1 MPPAPSW
8 NSLVV
13 PADASH
19 SRTTRLAG
27 VDEAGRGPLAGP
39 VVAAAVILDPQ
50 RPIAG
55 LADSKQLSARRR
67 EQLAGEIAERALSV
81 GLAVIE
87 AGDIDRLN
95 ILEATLKAMSLAV
108 ADLSPQPTMVH
119 VDGNQAPALEL
130 PLKTLVGGDRIDPAI
145 GAASIVA
152 KVHRDRLMQ
161 DWHQRFPEYGF
172 DRHKGY
178 PTAAHLAALER
189 LGPCPAHRRSF
200 RPVAQLSLF

>member
-1 MPPAPSW
+1 M
-8 NSLVV
+8 
-13 PADASH
+13 PADPLDIE
-19 SRTTRLAG
+19 TIRLAG

-39 VVAAAVILDPQ
+39 VVAAAVILDPDQ
-50 RPIAG
+50 PIQG

-67 EQLAGEIAERALSV
+67 EQLADEIAERAV
-81 GLAVIE
+81 GVGVAVIE
-87 AGDIDRLN
+87 ADEIDRLN
-95 ILEATLKAMSLAV
+95 ILQATLKAMCLAV
-108 ADLSPQPTMVH
+108 SELSPQPTLVH
-119 VDGNQAPALEL
+119 IDGNQAPPLDL

-161 DWHQRFPEYGF
+161 DWHERFPEYGF

-178 PTAAHLAALER
+178 PTPAHLSALER
-189 LGPCPAHRRSF
+189 LGACPAHRRSF